1 MLQKTIDFSH
11 YTSVKIGAIQPL
23 NFIESLEDY
32 DMFLQSGTPINIV
45 GKANNLLISPNAKN
59 LITLS
64 KKFDYIKD
72 LGDCLEVGA
81 ATPSGRLFS
90 YAKCKNLFGFE
101 ILSKLPGSIGGII
114 KMNAGLKT
122 YAIKDVLQGILMLDS
137 NTKLCFKSVESLG
150 LTYRNSAISGLIFAG
165 IFKKQA
171 NFNSSLVETFTKMRQ
186 NQPKEPSF
194 GSCFKNPKGNFA
206 GALIEN
212 VGLKGVKFGKNKSL
226 MFSPIHANFLVN
238 LGNSSFEE
246 ALDLIQLAKEK
257 VYTESKITLENEVQI
272 IL

>member
-1 MLQKTIDFSH
+1 MLQKTINFSH
-11 YTSVKIGAIQPL
+11 YTSVKIGAILPL
-23 NFIESLEDY
+23 SFIESPQDY
-32 DMFLQSGTPINIV
+32 DTLLQNGAPINII

-59 LITLS
+59 LIALS

-90 YAKCKNLFGFE
+90 YAKRNNLSGFE

-122 YAIKDVLQGILMLDS
+122 YAIKDVLEGILMLDS

-150 LTYRNSAISGLIFAG
+150 LTYRNSAIFGLIFAG
-165 IFKKQA
+165 IFKKQP
-171 NFNSSLVETFTKMRQ
+171 NFNPNLVEAFAKMRQ

-194 GSCFKNPKGNFA
+194 GSCFKNPKGDFA
-206 GALIEN
+206 GALIEHA
-212 VGLKGVKFGKNKSL
+212 GLKGIRFGKNKSL

-246 ALDLIQLAKEK
+246 ALELIQLAKEK
-257 VYTESKITLENEVQI
+257 VYTESKILLEEEVQI
-272 IL
+272 IP